1 MDEKTNKL
9 LDDTGWKLLQE
20 LQNNARLSYTE
31 LGQRVGL
38 STPAVTERVRKME
51 DAGIITGYHAK
62 VDLGKVG
69 LPMMAIVYIKDEGG
83 QRGETKVAQIKQIPE
98 VVELYRTT
106 GCDSIIVKV
115 VAPSIEQ
122 LAVTLDQLSH
132 TGTPSMSVVL
142 GRPLIRNV
150 ISDTLSVSNS
160 I

>member
-1 MDEKTNKL
+1 MGDKTDKL

-38 STPAVTERVRKME
+38 STPAVTERVRKLE
-51 DAGIITGYHAK
+51 EAGIITGYHAK

-69 LPMMAIVYIKDEGG
+69 LPLMAIVYIKEMAGLSDEA
-83 QRGETKVAQIKQIPE
+83 RVAYIEQIPE

-115 VAPSIEQ
+115 VASSLER
-122 LAVTLDQLSH
+122 LTSTLDELSRA
-132 TGTPSMSVVL
+132 GTPSMSVVL
-142 GRPLIRNV
+142 GNPLIRSV
-150 ISDTLSVSNS
+150 ISSKLYC
-160 I
+160 